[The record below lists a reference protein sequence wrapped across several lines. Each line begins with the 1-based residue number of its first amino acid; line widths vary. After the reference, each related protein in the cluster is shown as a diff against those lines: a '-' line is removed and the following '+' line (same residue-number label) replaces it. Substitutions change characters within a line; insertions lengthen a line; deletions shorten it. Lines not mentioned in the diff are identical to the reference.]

1 MLLAYLLAMTT
12 APAQCAPVE
21 VTVQRADVPA
31 SFDSGRVK
39 QVSANFAAAYAKA
52 CAEGLMK
59 KEPLVTVT
67 GANATRL
74 FLFNAPE
81 ANIVSIYPREDR
93 MVLEYYFVTPD
104 GAANVPG
111 VEELH
116 EAIFC
121 AQVGATEAEQEE
133 SGRCLPD

>member
-1 MLLAYLLAMTT
+1 MLIALLLALATPT
-12 APAQCAPVE
+12 PQCAPVE
-21 VTVQRADVPA
+21 VTVHRADMPA
-31 SFDSGRVK
+31 SFDAGRVK

-52 CAEGLMK
+52 CAEGLLK

-81 ANIVSIYPREDR
+81 ANIASIYPREDR
-93 MVLEYYFVTPD
+93 MVLEYHFVTPD
-104 GAANVPG
+104 GATNVPG
-111 VEELH
+111 AEELH
-116 EAIFC
+116 EAIYC